1 MSNSIG
7 VRSTIWP
14 TCQTSLRCGSICREP
29 KSSGASAE
37 AATVEKSAT
46 EARAVT
52 VFAKMA
58 SSPSLKDRIINFP
71 CNSLLELKQTKKN
84 YIRPRNEN
92 YYCFTGLPIQIQFL
106 DLILIFDIMS
116 FRNKSFQHFLSIDNN
131 VSK

>member
-7 VRSTIWP
+7 VRSTVWSD
-14 TCQTSLRCGSICREP
+14 CHTSLRCGSICREP
-29 KSSGASAE
+29 KSNGVSAE
-37 AATVEKSAT
+37 VATVEKSAT

-52 VFAKMA
+52 VFAKTV
-58 SSPSLKDRIINFP
+58 SSPSLNDRIINFP

>member
-7 VRSTIWP
+7 VSSTVGSA
-14 TCQTSLRCGSICREP
+14 CRTSLRCGSICRGP

-58 SSPSLKDRIINFP
+58 SSPSLKDKIINFP
-71 CNSLLELKQTKKN
+71 CGSPPS
-84 YIRPRNEN
+84 Y
-92 YYCFTGLPIQIQFL
+92 
-106 DLILIFDIMS
+106 
-116 FRNKSFQHFLSIDNN
+116 SIDAFIM
-131 VSK
+131 VQHSILEWLREARHTELQPIPTLHE